1 MHFFRLF
8 FLIGF
13 FVILSGCAGQK
24 KSFDYSAFRE
34 SNPRSIVILPPLNH
48 SPDVRATYSFY
59 TTVTMP
65 VAEAGYYVFPIA
77 LVDQTFKENGLPT
90 PGEMHQASL
99 NKLREVF
106 DADAALYITITQYG
120 SVYSVI
126 DSSVIVSANADLI
139 DLKTGKLLWT
149 GTATASSSEG
159 ENKGGGSITG
169 ILINAIVKQ
178 ILGNIGDQGRSIASV
193 TSNRLFSLSENGI
206 LPGPRSPD
214 YLTHPRR

>member
-1 MHFFRLF
+1 MHSFRLF
-8 FLIGF
+8 FLLGF
-13 FVILSGCAGQK
+13 FVILSGCASQK

-106 DADAALYITITQYG
+106 GADAALYITITQYG

-126 DSSVIVSANADLI
+126 DSSVIVSASAELI

-149 GTATASSSEG
+149 GTGTASSSEG

-206 LPGPRSPD
+206 LTGPRSPD

>member
-1 MHFFRLF
+1 MHSFRLF
-8 FLIGF
+8 FLLGF
-13 FVILSGCAGQK
+13 FVILSGCASQK
-24 KSFDYSAFRE
+24 KSFDYAAFRE

-106 DADAALYITITQYG
+106 GADAALYITVTQYG

-149 GTATASSSEG
+149 GTASASSSEG

>member
-1 MHFFRLF
+1 MHSFRLF
-8 FLIGF
+8 FLLGF
-13 FVILSGCAGQK
+13 FVILSGCASQK
-24 KSFDYSAFRE
+24 KSFDYAAFRE

-106 DADAALYITITQYG
+106 GADAALYITITQYG
-120 SVYSVI
+120 SIYSVI
-126 DSSVIVSANADLI
+126 DSSVIVSANAELI

-149 GTATASSSEG
+149 GTATASSSKG

>member
-1 MHFFRLF
+1 MHSFRFLFLTSFF
-8 FLIGF
+8 I
-13 FVILSGCAGQK
+13 ILSGCASQK

-34 SNPRSIVILPPLNH
+34 SNPRSIVILPPVNH
-48 SPDVRATYSFY
+48 SPDIRATYSFY
-59 TTVTMP
+59 ATVTMP

-90 PGEMHQASL
+90 PGEMHQASV

-106 DADAALYITITQYG
+106 GADAALYIAITQYG

-126 DSSVIVSANADLI
+126 DSSVIVSADADLI

-159 ENKGGGSITG
+159 ENKGGGGITAL
-169 ILINAIVKQ
+169 LINAVVKQ
-178 ILGNIGDQGRSIASV
+178 ILGNIGDQGHSVASV
-193 TSNRLFSLSENGI
+193 TSNRLLSTRENGI

-214 YLTHPRR
+214 YYTQANK

>member
-1 MHFFRLF
+1 MHSFRLF
-8 FLIGF
+8 FLLGF
-13 FVILSGCAGQK
+13 FVILSGCASQK

-106 DADAALYITITQYG
+106 GADAALYITITQYG

-126 DSSVIVSANADLI
+126 DSSVIVSASAELI

-149 GTATASSSEG
+149 GTGTASSSEG

>member
-1 MHFFRLF
+1 MHSFHLF
-8 FLIGF
+8 FLVGF
-13 FVILSGCAGQK
+13 FFILSGCASQK

-106 DADAALYITITQYG
+106 GADAALYITITQYG
-120 SVYSVI
+120 SIYSVI
-126 DSSVIVSANADLI
+126 DSSVIVSANAELI

>member
-1 MHFFRLF
+1 MHSFRLF

-13 FVILSGCAGQK
+13 FVILSGCASQK

-65 VAEAGYYVFPIA
+65 VAEAGYFVFPIA

-106 DADAALYITITQYG
+106 GADAALYITITQYG

>member
-1 MHFFRLF
+1 MHSFRLF

-13 FVILSGCAGQK
+13 FVILSGCASQK

-99 NKLREVF
+99 TKLREVF
-106 DADAALYITITQYG
+106 GADAALYITITQYG

-159 ENKGGGSITG
+159 ESKGGGSITG

-193 TSNRLFSLSENGI
+193 TSNRLFSLSDNGI

>member
-1 MHFFRLF
+1 MHSFRLF
-8 FLIGF
+8 FLLGF
-13 FVILSGCAGQK
+13 FVILSGCASQK

-106 DADAALYITITQYG
+106 GADAALYITITQYG
-120 SVYSVI
+120 SIYSVI
-126 DSSVIVSANADLI
+126 DSSVIVSANAELI

-193 TSNRLFSLSENGI
+193 TSNRLFSFSENGI

>member
-1 MHFFRLF
+1 MHSFRLF

-13 FVILSGCAGQK
+13 FVILSGCASQK

-106 DADAALYITITQYG
+106 GADAALYITITQYG

>member
-106 DADAALYITITQYG
+106 GADAALYITITQYG

>member
-1 MHFFRLF
+1 MRFFRLF

-13 FVILSGCAGQK
+13 FVILSGCASQK

-99 NKLREVF
+99 TKLREVF
-106 DADAALYITITQYG
+106 GADAALYITITQYG

-193 TSNRLFSLSENGI
+193 TSNRLFSLSDNGI

>member
-1 MHFFRLF
+1 MHSFRLF
-8 FLIGF
+8 FLLGF
-13 FVILSGCAGQK
+13 FVILSGCASQK

-106 DADAALYITITQYG
+106 GADAALYITITQYG
-120 SVYSVI
+120 SIYSVI
-126 DSSVIVSANADLI
+126 DSSVIVSANAELI

-214 YLTHPRR
+214 YLTHPRK

>member
-1 MHFFRLF
+1 MHSFRLF

-13 FVILSGCAGQK
+13 FVILSGCASQK

-99 NKLREVF
+99 TKLREVF
-106 DADAALYITITQYG
+106 GADAALYITVTQYG

>member
-1 MHFFRLF
+1 MHSFRLF
-8 FLIGF
+8 FLLGF
-13 FVILSGCAGQK
+13 FVIPSGCASQK
-24 KSFDYSAFRE
+24 KSFDYAAFRE

-99 NKLREVF
+99 NRLREVF
-106 DADAALYITITQYG
+106 GADAALYITITQYG

-149 GTATASSSEG
+149 GTASASSSEG

>member
-1 MHFFRLF
+1 MHSFRLF
-8 FLIGF
+8 FLLGF
-13 FVILSGCAGQK
+13 FVILSGCASQK

-106 DADAALYITITQYG
+106 GADAALYITITQYG

-126 DSSVIVSANADLI
+126 DSSVIVSASAELI

-193 TSNRLFSLSENGI
+193 TSNRLFSLGENGI

-214 YLTHPRR
+214 YFTHPRK

>member
-1 MHFFRLF
+1 MHSFRLF
-8 FLIGF
+8 FLLGF
-13 FVILSGCAGQK
+13 FVILSGCASQK
-24 KSFDYSAFRE
+24 KSLDYSAFRE

-99 NKLREVF
+99 TKLREVF
-106 DADAALYITITQYG
+106 GADAALYITITQYG

-178 ILGNIGDQGRSIASV
+178 ILGNIGDQGRSVASV
-193 TSNRLFSLSENGI
+193 TSNRLFSLGENGI

-214 YLTHPRR
+214 YFTHPRK

>member
-1 MHFFRLF
+1 
-8 FLIGF
+8 
-13 FVILSGCAGQK
+13 
-24 KSFDYSAFRE
+24 
-34 SNPRSIVILPPLNH
+34 
-48 SPDVRATYSFY
+48 
-59 TTVTMP
+59 MP

-106 DADAALYITITQYG
+106 GADAALYITITQYG

-159 ENKGGGSITG
+159 ENKSGGSFTG

-193 TSNRLFSLSENGI
+193 TSNRLFSVGENGI

-214 YLTHPRR
+214 YFTHPRK

>member
-1 MHFFRLF
+1 MHSFRLF
-8 FLIGF
+8 FLLGF
-13 FVILSGCAGQK
+13 FVILSGCASQK
-24 KSFDYSAFRE
+24 KSFDYAAFRE

-48 SPDVRATYSFY
+48 SPDVRATYSSY

-106 DADAALYITITQYG
+106 GADAALYITITQYG

>member
-1 MHFFRLF
+1 MHSLRLF
-8 FLIGF
+8 FLVGF
-13 FVILSGCAGQK
+13 FVILSGCASKK

-106 DADAALYITITQYG
+106 GADAALYITITQYG

-214 YLTHPRR
+214 YLTHPRK

>member
-1 MHFFRLF
+1 MHSFRLF

-13 FVILSGCAGQK
+13 FVILSGCASQK

-99 NKLREVF
+99 TKLREVF
-106 DADAALYITITQYG
+106 GADAALYITITQYG

>member
-1 MHFFRLF
+1 MHSFHLF
-8 FLIGF
+8 FLVGF
-13 FVILSGCAGQK
+13 FFILSGCASQK
-24 KSFDYSAFRE
+24 KTFDYSAFRE

-106 DADAALYITITQYG
+106 GADAALYITITQYG

-126 DSSVIVSANADLI
+126 DSSVIVSASAELI